1 MNICKNV
8 KHIKTPDIIEY
19 TPRIMSQI
27 KNSLDKIDR
36 LILNHQYDDVIQVCS
51 ELYINKS
58 PNSKYLDHIL
68 NAYKQSGNVNKS
80 AIKNTISHFQKL
92 LNYTPPQ
99 TPEFCILHNEIG
111 MYYANCNDH
120 KRAIHHFKQVLV
132 VKNDIPDVFNN
143 IAVCHIA
150 LKEYAA
156 ALVCLNISIR
166 LHECDNV
173 YSRIGEVNLYM
184 KRYDA
189 SIKAY
194 KSVRKP
200 SDMVLYNSCFPYL
213 ATKQFLIGYKLYES
227 RLKRN
232 DISPQTN
239 QIARVEIPSIP
250 YWNGTDICRHLL
262 IIYEQGI
269 GDNIQYFRFIIELSN
284 KFPDLRI
291 TYFCKSTIS
300 HLFNVQPYNNIIIRD
315 DSAPTDISVYDRKIY
330 IMSLPYILKLQTIT
344 LNTINYITEDVSNI
358 AVWQEKLSVYTTK
371 LKVGILYSG
380 LLISYI
386 DKQIKLSDF
395 KDICTDDRIQ
405 TFCLHKMDDNILS
418 DFSSIIFAD
427 KIMTYDIDK
436 HKSFFDTI
444 SILRNIDVLVTIDT
458 SIAHLAGVMGIKT
471 LLLIGYTS
479 EWRWFDTD
487 DKIWYE
493 SVEIIRMVE
502 QKPLSNLLPRIKN
515 LLISEYKDKYSKHP
529 DTM

>member
-1 MNICKNV
+1 
-8 KHIKTPDIIEY
+8 
-19 TPRIMSQI
+19 MSQI

-36 LILNHQYDDVIQVCS
+36 LMLNHQYDDVIQLCS

-58 PNSKYLDHIL
+58 HNSKCLDNIL
-68 NAYKQSGNVNKS
+68 NAYRQSGNVNKN
-80 AIKNTISHFQKL
+80 AIPHFQKL
-92 LNYTPPQ
+92 LNHTPPK

-111 MYYANCNDH
+111 VYYANCNDH
-120 KRAIHHFKQVLV
+120 KRSIHHFKQVLL

-156 ALVCLNISIR
+156 ALVCLNISLH

-173 YSRIGEVNLYM
+173 YIRIGEVNLYT

-200 SDMVLYNSCFPYL
+200 SDIDLYNSCFPYL

-227 RLKRN
+227 RLKRD

-239 QIARVEIPSIP
+239 QISRVEIPSIP
-250 YWNGTDICRHLL
+250 YWNGIDICSHLL

-284 KFPDLRI
+284 KFPDLKI
-291 TYFCKSTIS
+291 TYFCKSCVS
-300 HLFNVQPYNNIIIRD
+300 HLFNVNPYSNILIRD
-315 DSAPTDISVYDRKIY
+315 DSQQIDLSGYDRKIY

-344 LNTINYITEDVSNI
+344 LNTINYITEDVNNN
-358 AVWQEKLSVYTTK
+358 AVWQEKLSFYTNK
-371 LKVGILYSG
+371 LKVGMLYSG

-395 KDICTDDRIQ
+395 KDICTDDRFQ
-405 TFCLHKMDDNILS
+405 TICLHKMDNNILS
-418 DFSSIIFAD
+418 DFSSIDFAD

-502 QKPLSNLLPRIKN
+502 QKPLSKLLPRIKN
-515 LLISEYKDKYSKHP
+515 ILISEYENKYSNHS
-529 DTM
+529 DTL

>member
-1 MNICKNV
+1 
-8 KHIKTPDIIEY
+8 
-19 TPRIMSQI
+19 MSQI
-27 KNSLDKIDR
+27 KNSSDKIDR

-58 PNSKYLDHIL
+58 PNSKYLNHIL

-92 LNYTPPQ
+92 LNCTPPQ

-173 YSRIGEVNLYM
+173 YTRIGEVNLYM

-300 HLFNVQPYNNIIIRD
+300 HLFNVQSYNNIIIRD

-344 LNTINYITEDVSNI
+344 LNTLNYITEDVNNN

-515 LLISEYKDKYSKHP
+515 ILISEYEDKYSNHS
-529 DTM
+529 DTL